1 MNKTQMKRFIMNKR
15 LAAMAFVLLIA
26 ACGILLFTLSA
37 HNAKAARPQ
46 ILNYETVQ
54 VTAQDTL
61 WKIAKEHYV
70 EEYGSLK
77 DYIKEIKRCNSLS
90 SDYINAGSSLMV
102 PIYAVIST
110 EEK

>member
-1 MNKTQMKRFIMNKR
+1 MNRTQMKYFVMNKR
-15 LAAMAFVLLIA
+15 IAAMVFVLLLVT
-26 ACGILLFTLSA
+26 CGILLITLSA

-102 PIYAVIST
+102 PIYAVMP
-110 EEK
+110 EGEK